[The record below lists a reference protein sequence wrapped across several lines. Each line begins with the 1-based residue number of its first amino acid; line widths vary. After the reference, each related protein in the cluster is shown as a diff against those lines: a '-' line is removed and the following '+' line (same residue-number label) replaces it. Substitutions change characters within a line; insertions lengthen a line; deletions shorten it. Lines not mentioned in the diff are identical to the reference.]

1 MATKSELA
9 TKVAQYLGVLEAG
22 QTINS
27 NDSTLIQDAYD
38 SLYLNLQAD
47 HSVDWGPDDAI
58 PQQFEI
64 QITSLLANQAPVC
77 KAFGVPV
84 DYNDLAMAQKTLDKS
99 LAIDD
104 NAQPAQIQNF

>member
-1 MATKSELA
+1 MATKSELSV
-9 TKVAQYLGVLEAG
+9 KVMQYLGRLQAG

-27 NDSTLIQDAYD
+27 DDSTLIQDAYD
-38 SLYLNLQAD
+38 SLYLNLQD
-47 HSVDWGPDDAI
+47 NHSVNWGPDDEI

-64 QITSLLANQAPVC
+64 QVTMLLANQSPVC

-84 DYNDLAMAQKTLDKS
+84 DHNDLSIAQRTLKQS

-104 NAQPAQIQNF
+104 NYEPARVNNF

>member
-1 MATKSELA
+1 MATKAELA
-9 TKVAQYLGVLEAG
+9 TKVMQELGRLQAG

-27 NDSTLIQDAYD
+27 DDSTLIQDAYD
-38 SLYLNLQAD
+38 SMYLMLRDD
-47 HSVDWGPDDAI
+47 HSVNWGPDEDI

-64 QITSLLANQAPVC
+64 PITALLSNQPPIC

-84 DYNDLAMAQKTLDKS
+84 DYIELANSKRALKNA

-104 NAQPAQIQNF
+104 NRERAKAYYY